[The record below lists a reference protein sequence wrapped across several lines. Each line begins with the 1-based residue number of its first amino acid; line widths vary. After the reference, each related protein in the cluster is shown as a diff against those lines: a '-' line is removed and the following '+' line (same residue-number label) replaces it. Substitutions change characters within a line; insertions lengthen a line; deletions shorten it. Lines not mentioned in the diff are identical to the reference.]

1 MELFNVFIKSL
12 ISGMGHAT
20 GSLIVAL
27 PVLYT
32 LLPSAINVV
41 ETKRNDNKENKP
53 KYSTEVLNRNYFGPL
68 NNTIPL

>member
-1 MELFNVFIKSL
+1 MELFNVFVKSL

-32 LLPSAINVV
+32 LLPTAVNVV
-41 ETKRNDNKENKP
+41 ESKRNTNTENKP

-68 NNTIPL
+68 NNAIPL